1 MRNTDR
7 GADDDAGMRGRPNGW
22 DDRQVTALMR
32 GPAEPADADL
42 VDLVDGL
49 RLFAAGDPP
58 TPSPALAAMLDGA
71 ITAPLTARRL
81 HATPGSNRRR
91 GLRAVVLVLS
101 AGVSF
106 ATAGAAANALP
117 GGAQRTAASVLNTL
131 TPFHFPMPAGRQPAT
146 SPSPRRAPLPAADHP
161 VTSAPSS
168 AGTHRSGETTRPALT
183 GGRGGGSRGAG
194 VTRDPRASSGGRA
207 ITKDDTGDHE
217 VTKKVAGDDGATAP
231 GPERSDDPSS
241 SPETTSSG
249 DGTPSSD
256 DTARPKSPDGD
267 S

>member
-7 GADDDAGMRGRPNGW
+7 GADDDGGMRGRPNGW

-32 GPAEPADADL
+32 GRAEPADADL

-49 RLFAAGDPP
+49 RLFSAGGPP

-71 ITAPLTARRL
+71 ITAPLAARRPDV
-81 HATPGSNRRR
+81 TPGPKRRR
-91 GLRAVVLVLS
+91 GLRALVLVLS
-101 AGVSF
+101 AGVGF

-131 TPFHFPMPAGRQPAT
+131 TPFHFPMPAVRQPAR
-146 SPSPRRAPLPAADHP
+146 SPRPAPLPAADHP

-168 AGTHRSGETTRPALT
+168 AGPHRSGETSRPELT
-183 GGRGGGSRGAG
+183 GGRGAG
-194 VTRDPRASSGGRA
+194 VTREPRDASGGRA
-207 ITKDDTGDHE
+207 TTREDTGEHL
-217 VTKKVAGDDGATAP
+217 VTPKVEGNDGGAAP
-231 GPERSDDPSS
+231 GLEGSDDPSS
-241 SPETTSSG
+241 SPEPTSSG
-249 DGTPSSD
+249 RRHHGSD
-256 DTARPKSPDGD
+256 DTARPTTPDGD

>member
-7 GADDDAGMRGRPNGW
+7 GVDDDGGMRGRPNGW
-22 DDRQVTALMR
+22 DDRQVTALIR
-32 GPAEPADADL
+32 GRAESADADL
-42 VDLVDGL
+42 VDLMGGL
-49 RLFAAGDPP
+49 RLFTAGAPP

-81 HATPGSNRRR
+81 DATPGPNRRR
-91 GLRAVVLVLS
+91 SLRAVVLVLS

-131 TPFHFPMPAGRQPAT
+131 TPFHFPMPAGRQPAR
-146 SPSPRRAPLPAADHP
+146 SPRHAPLPAADHP

-168 AGTHRSGETTRPALT
+168 AGRPRPGETSRPALT
-183 GGRGGGSRGAG
+183 GGRGAG
-194 VTRDPRASSGGRA
+194 VTRDTRDASGGRA
-207 ITKDDTGDHE
+207 ATKDDTGEHQ
-217 VTKKVAGDDGATAP
+217 VTPKVAGNDGAAAP
-231 GPERSDDPSS
+231 GRKGSDDPSS
-241 SPETTSSG
+241 SPEPTSSG
-249 DGTPSSD
+249 DGTPGSD
-256 DTARPKSPDGD
+256 DTARPKTPDGD